1 MITLAPVEAGEVE
14 VDLEEAMA
22 DMMSEVVGIVTVLMT
37 DTKTAVAAVD
47 LEVVVEDLEA
57 EAEVKNN
64 QYNFI

>member
-1 MITLAPVEAGEVE
+1 MEAGEVE

-22 DMMSEVVGIVTVLMT
+22 DMMIEVVGIVTVLMT

-57 EAEVKNN
+57 EAEVKKN
-64 QYNFI
+64 QYNFILKKCI